1 MPAVWEPD
9 TSFLNSKWFTQLEPI
24 TCLPFS
30 VEIDF
35 ATLNGTVLPKIARS
49 FLCERLVAGD

>member
-1 MPAVWEPD
+1 VPAVWEPD

-24 TCLPFS
+24 TCLSFR

-35 ATLNGTVLPKIARS
+35 ATLNGTVSRKIARS
-49 FLCERLVAGD
+49 FLCDRLEAGD